1 MAAPS
6 RSSPSVREAIGALQ
20 RLAEA
25 FQLRRAQLARDS
37 GLSEAQYQVLEQIG
51 SRAFMPSLFAKKR
64 ESSAAAVSKVLR
76 TLQDARLVEA
86 AIGDGDARR
95 RSYRLTAEGARLLE
109 GVEAG
114 RRRAIDAVWS
124 DLDASEL
131 QRFARFSERLAERL
145 EAYARSQRERSE
157 SAPGG
162 KKPSTRRV
170 K

>member
-1 MAAPS
+1 MPPS
-6 RSSPSVREAIGALQ
+6 SKSSPLPVRGAIAALQ

-37 GLSEAQYQVLEQIG
+37 GLTEAQYQVLEQIG
-51 SRAFMPSLFAKKR
+51 SRSFMPSLFARRR

-76 TLQDARLVEA
+76 TLQDEGLVA
-86 AIGDGDARR
+86 ATSGDGDARR
-95 RSYRLTAEGARLLE
+95 RRYRLTATGARLLE
-109 GVEAG
+109 TVESG

-124 DLDASEL
+124 DLEAAEL

-145 EAYARSQRERSE
+145 EAYAETQRSAQAAAPTRS
-157 SAPGG
+157 
-162 KKPSTRRV
+162 RRL

>member
-1 MAAPS
+1 VAAS
-6 RSSPSVREAIGALQ
+6 SQSSPLPVRGAIAALQ

-51 SRAFMPSLFAKKR
+51 SRSFMPSLFARRR

-76 TLQDARLVEA
+76 TLQDSGLVEA

-95 RSYRLTAEGARLLE
+95 RSYRLTAVGARLLE

-124 DLDASEL
+124 DLDPKEL
-131 QRFARFSERLAERL
+131 QRFARFSDRLAERL
-145 EAYARSQRERSE
+145 EAYAESQRSATAAAASSKSRSR
-157 SAPGG
+157 A
-162 KKPSTRRV
+162 V